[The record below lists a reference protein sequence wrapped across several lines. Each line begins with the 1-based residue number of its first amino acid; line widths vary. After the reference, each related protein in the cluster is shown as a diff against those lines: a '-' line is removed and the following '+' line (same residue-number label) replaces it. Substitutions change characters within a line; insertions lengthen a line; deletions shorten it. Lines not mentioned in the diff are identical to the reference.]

1 MNLGLIFAIV
11 IGLLIGLFI
20 PRVIEKHGEW
30 GRFVILLLMIGIALA
45 NWKAGSV
52 RDAYIYF
59 EIVMWLLFGL
69 VEHIEEF
76 GIKIMMT
83 LLLIAVG
90 VLGLTLYR
98 FEATI
103 TDILGLTIST
113 IVALYGFAYLGDLV
127 NQRRA
132 EKSKNKKAKP

>member
-1 MNLGLIFAIV
+1 MFVIA
-11 IGLLIGLFI
+11 IGLLIGLFV
-20 PRVIEKHGEW
+20 PKLMEKHKEW
-30 GRFVILLLMIGIALA
+30 GRFVILVIMVGIALA

-52 RDAYIYF
+52 KDAYIYF

-69 VEHIEEF
+69 IAYVEEF
-76 GIKIMMT
+76 GIKLMMT
-83 LLLIAVG
+83 LLLITIG
-90 VLGLTLYR
+90 ILGLTLYR
-98 FEATI
+98 FEATV

>member
-1 MNLGLIFAIV
+1 MNLGLLFAI
-11 IGLLIGLFI
+11 ILGLLIGLYV
-20 PRVIEKHGEW
+20 PKLMETHKEW
-30 GRFVILLLMIGIALA
+30 GRFFLLIIMVGLVLM
-45 NWKAGSV
+45 NWKAGKV

-59 EIVMWLLFGL
+59 EIIVWLLFGL
-69 VEHIEEF
+69 IIYVEEF

-83 LLLIAVG
+83 LLLIVVG
-90 VLGLTLYR
+90 VLGLTLYK

-132 EKSKNKKAKP
+132 KKSKNPKT